1 MRVKELRGKG
11 LIRTF
16 QGYQNYT
23 GSGHNGKGLPP
34 TAPLPWAMVD
44 GQSIASKTFDMSDQG
59 VDTSKKIEFTWDEVI
74 GKKQTGIFFVDVSGQ
89 AQKKSAATRTT
100 ARHRQSFNSPTSDW
114 LGRSPSR
121 KLSFTHSPV
130 KPASR
135 SKELRSASMGRT
147 PSCFSLPSPTKAE
160 S

>member
-89 AQKKSAATRTT
+89 AQKSPRLPEQPQGTGSHSTH
-100 ARHRQSFNSPTSDW
+100 RHRTGLEGHQAGSFH
-114 LGRSPSR
+114 SR
-121 KLSFTHSPV
+121 IL
-130 KPASR
+130 
-135 SKELRSASMGRT
+135 L
-147 PSCFSLPSPTKAE
+147 
-160 S
+160 